1 MNENKHNNTKALIQH
16 MIRLCDERLS
26 DMGYAEIWAD
36 IKRDQD
42 KLTDFING
50 NIITSTEAING
61 ED

>member
-1 MNENKHNNTKALIQH
+1 MNENKDNNTKALIQH
-16 MIRLCDERLS
+16 MIRLCDERLA
-26 DMGYAEIWAD
+26 DMGYAEILAD

>member
-1 MNENKHNNTKALIQH
+1 MNENKDNNTKALIQH
-16 MIRLCDERLS
+16 MVRLCDERLS

-42 KLTDFING
+42 RLVNYLNG
-50 NIITSTEAING
+50 NIIPQAENING